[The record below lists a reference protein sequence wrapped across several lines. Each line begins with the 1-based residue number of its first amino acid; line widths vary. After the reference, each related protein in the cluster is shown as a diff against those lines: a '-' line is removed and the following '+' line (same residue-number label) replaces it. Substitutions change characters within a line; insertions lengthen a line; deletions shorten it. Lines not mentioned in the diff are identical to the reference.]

1 MADIEVKDKGGGKG
15 RSKKIPTRVDFTPM
29 VDLGFLLITFF
40 MLATTLSK
48 PQAMELNVPAKEE
61 KPEDTTVIKE
71 SKALTLILGENDTL
85 YYYIGVKEPQVN
97 FIDFS
102 VPKNV
107 EAVIYDR
114 QNAVQAQYGNKDE
127 LVVLIKAMAA
137 SKYKNMVNIL
147 DEMSIT
153 NTKRYALVD
162 FTEADSM
169 IIYGLFKEE

>member
-15 RSKKIPTRVDFTPM
+15 RSKKLPTRVDFTPM

-114 QNAVQAQYGNKDE
+114 QNAVQRQYGDKDE

>member
-85 YYYIGVKEPQVN
+85 YYYVGVKEPQVN